1 VYAEVLETYE
11 TIQRLAPEQETI
23 ARFWSDDPGET
34 ATPPGHSL
42 SIATCCGRGGELGDR
57 RNRTTCERLDI
68 SCDDAMMLKM
78 RTTLTLDPDVADR
91 LRALARERGLPFK
104 QVVNAVLRRGLD
116 DGSRAREA
124 FRVEARAMRLRPGVD
139 LDQALELAAHLEDE
153 ETLRKL
159 ELRK

>member
-1 VYAEVLETYE
+1 
-11 TIQRLAPEQETI
+11 
-23 ARFWSDDPGET
+23 
-34 ATPPGHSL
+34 
-42 SIATCCGRGGELGDR
+42 
-57 RNRTTCERLDI
+57 
-68 SCDDAMMLKM
+68 M

-116 DGSRAREA
+116 DGRGAQEP
-124 FRVEARAMRLRPGVD
+124 FRIEARVLGLRPGVD
-139 LDQALELAAHLEDE
+139 LDQALELAARLEDE